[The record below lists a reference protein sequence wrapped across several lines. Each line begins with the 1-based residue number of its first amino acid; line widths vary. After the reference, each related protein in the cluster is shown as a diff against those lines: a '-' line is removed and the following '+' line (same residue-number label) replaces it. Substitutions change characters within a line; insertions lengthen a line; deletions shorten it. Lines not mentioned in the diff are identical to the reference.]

1 MSLYTIEFFY
11 NSSGVFELHNKSKE
25 TLAYYYNYGGTP
37 DNSTIVPEGVIAGSQ
52 YISIAIVV
60 NDLICF
66 YYDTS
71 IFRADGLNHV
81 YYYYLDSNGKP
92 KKDVPL
98 GYPNRF
104 TVTFS
109 DTPSSGLSQLTVQG
123 NNLSSV
129 SYNNQNYTTF
139 PANISLDSSATTLN
153 VNGRVG
159 SQRIN

>member
-11 NSSGVFELHNKSKE
+11 NDSGVFNLRNKSKE

-37 DNSTIVPEGVIAGSQ
+37 DNSIIAPDGIIAGIE
-52 YISIAIVV
+52 YRSIALVV
-60 NDLICF
+60 NDVICF

-71 IFRADGLNHV
+71 VFRADGLNHV

-92 KKDVPL
+92 KKDIPL
-98 GYPNRF
+98 GYPNVY
-104 TVTFS
+104 TITFS

-129 SYNNQNYTTF
+129 SYNNQNYVTF
-139 PANISLDSSATTLN
+139 PANIPLDSSVSELTA
-153 VNGRVG
+153 NGRV
-159 SQRIN
+159 SSSRIN

>member
-11 NSSGVFELHNKSKE
+11 NGSGVFELHNKSKE
-25 TLAYYYNYGGTP
+25 TLVYYYNYGGTP
-37 DNSTIVPEGVIAGSQ
+37 DNSTIAPEGVIAGTQ
-52 YISIAIVV
+52 YLSIAIVV

-71 IFRADGLNHV
+71 IFRADGLNYA

-92 KKDVPL
+92 KKDVSL
-98 GYPNRF
+98 GYPNVF

-139 PANISLDSSATTLN
+139 PADISLDSSVTTLN